1 MSGPSPRRLA
11 WVVAVIAAVW
21 LMTSASLIDT
31 GGGLAGLYSFVGAD
45 GREVEVLRR
54 SDAAID
60 FPTPQRL
67 DAAYIFNW
75 DYSRFGFPGEKP
87 PCVIRWRGLLA
98 VPEAGAYRFGLD
110 AAGEATVV
118 IDGEALAIPKDAAAA
133 RPLNAGLHDIALEY
147 RLAAAVDARLVL
159 SWQPPGRRLAPIP
172 SIYLAADRSEY
183 AAAGARRTRGWVMA
197 AAGLLAAAI
206 IVVLGRRAP
215 AGPAGRIL
223 EAVAVE
229 RPRLALAGIVLLAA
243 ILRFHDY
250 ALVPFHHETADE
262 YQHAWEGWHLLHE
275 GTPAAWSTFP
285 DAYPADQT
293 RDFRWFGD
301 RYILVRP
308 YFDHPPLFSIPVGLI
323 CSLAGARTFLDC
335 SLPVMRLV
343 PILLSLFGVVLLH
356 RLARAYGAGER
367 GALLACLVYATVPV
381 IVLAQRLVKAES
393 LLAILFMAAMIAVR
407 ERTGEAQEP
416 GAAPGTGAA
425 PESGAPAAAGGGGS
439 RRAALWAGILGVLAI
454 WTKAT
459 GIVVPVAV
467 AIVLAGRRRWRD
479 AGLVV
484 ALACAGVALYA
495 AYGAAYDAGILMK
508 ILHAQS
514 TSKSVS
520 MEAFSDLLSGK
531 VVVKW
536 FGRGTY
542 LWLLL
547 AAAVAARGRARALL
561 LPLVLYGT
569 ILALTADHRVIY
581 GWYRLPLYPFLC
593 VAAGLYLDRMLDEA
607 DLASTFAFA
616 VTAVVSALL
625 YALPEPIGQAK
636 EVAWLFAAMALA
648 PFLPRL
654 VSDRPWTA
662 RLARAGAMV
671 LFIVFLLAN
680 LATVRNLLPIYAASR
695 GVQ

>member
-1 MSGPSPRRLA
+1 MSGRSQRRLA
-11 WVVAVIAAVW
+11 WVVASVAAAW
-21 LMTSASLIDT
+21 LLASMSFVDT
-31 GGGLAGLYSFVGAD
+31 RGGLRGTYSFVGAD

-54 SDAAID
+54 VDAAID

-75 DYSRFGFPGEKP
+75 DYGRFGFPGEKP
-87 PCVIRWRGLLA
+87 PYVIRWRGVLA
-98 VPEAGAYRFGLD
+98 VPEAGDYRFALD
-110 AAGEATVV
+110 AAGEAALAV
-118 IDGEALAIPKDAAAA
+118 DGEPLAIPKDAAAPRA
-133 RPLNAGLHDIALEY
+133 LGAGLHDIVLEY

-159 SWQPPGRRLAPIP
+159 SWQPPGRRLESIP
-172 SIYLAADRSEY
+172 SVHLAADRSEY
-183 AAAGARRTRGWVMA
+183 VAAAARRTRGWVMA
-197 AAGLLAAAI
+197 MAGLLAAAI
-206 IVVLGRRAP
+206 VVTLGRRVP
-215 AGPAGRIL
+215 AGTAGRIV
-223 EAVAVE
+223 EAIAAE

-285 DAYPADQT
+285 DAYPPAQI

-308 YFDHPPLFSIPVGLI
+308 YFDHPPLFSIPVGLF

-335 SLPVMRLV
+335 TLPVMRLV
-343 PILLSLFGVVLLH
+343 PILLSLLGVVLLH

-367 GALLACLVYATVPV
+367 AALLACLVYATVPV
-381 IVLAQRLVKAES
+381 IILAQRLVKAES
-393 LLAILFMAAMIAVR
+393 LLAILFMGAMIAVR
-407 ERTGEAQEP
+407 EKID
-416 GAAPGTGAA
+416 AAPGPG
-425 PESGAPAAAGGGGS
+425 SAAGTGEGGS
-439 RRAALWAGILGVLAI
+439 RRGVLWAGVLGFLAI

-459 GIVVPVAV
+459 GVVVPLVV
-467 AIVLAGRRRWRD
+467 AIVLAGRRRWRA
-479 AGLVV
+479 AGLVMAF
-484 ALACAGVALYA
+484 ALAAVALYA
-495 AYGAAYDAGILMK
+495 AYGAAYDAGIMLK

-514 TSKSVS
+514 TSKAVS

-547 AAAVAARGRARALL
+547 AAALAARGRARALL
-561 LPLVLYGT
+561 LPVVLYAT

-593 VAAGLYLDRMLDEA
+593 VAAGLYLDRMLDDA

-636 EVAWLFAAMALA
+636 QVAWLFAALALA

-662 RLARAGAMV
+662 RLARAGAMA

-680 LATVRNLLPIYAASR
+680 LATVRDLLPIYAATR

>member
-1 MSGPSPRRLA
+1 MSGLSPRRLA
-11 WVVAVIAAVW
+11 WMAAAIAAAW
-21 LMTSASLIDT
+21 LMVSGSLVDT
-31 GGGLAGLYSFVGAD
+31 RGGLAGTYSFVGAD

-54 SDAAID
+54 VDAAID

-75 DYSRFGFPGEKP
+75 DYGRFGFPGEKP
-87 PCVIRWRGLLA
+87 AYVIRWRGLLA
-98 VPEAGAYRFGLD
+98 VPEAGSYRFAID
-110 AAGEATVV
+110 ASGEAAVA
-118 IDGEALAIPKDAAAA
+118 IDGESLAIPKDAAAA
-133 RPLNAGLHDIALEY
+133 RPLNAGLHDLALEY
-147 RLAAAVDARLVL
+147 RLASGEARLVL
-159 SWQPPGRRLAPIP
+159 SWQPPGRRLEPIP
-172 SIYLAADRSEY
+172 SVYLAVDSLEY
-183 AAAGARRTRGWVMA
+183 VATGSRRTRGWLLA
-197 AAGLLAAAI
+197 AAGLLAAAS
-206 IVVLGRRAP
+206 VTALGRRAP
-215 AGPAGRIL
+215 AGPAGRLL
-223 EAVAVE
+223 EAVAAE

-285 DAYPADQT
+285 DAYPPAQT

-301 RYILVRP
+301 RYVLVRP
-308 YFDHPPLFSIPVGLI
+308 YFDHPPLFSIPVGLV

-335 SLPVMRLV
+335 TLPVMRLV
-343 PILLSLFGVVLLH
+343 PILLGLVGVVLLR
-356 RLARAYGAGER
+356 RLAWAYGAGER
-367 GALLACLVYATVPV
+367 GALLACLVYATLPV

-393 LLAILFMAAMIAVR
+393 LLAVLFMGAMIAVR
-407 ERTGEAQEP
+407 EEP
-416 GAAPGTGAA
+416 GAAPGTGD
-425 PESGAPAAAGGGGS
+425 PQESGATTP
-439 RRAALWAGILGVLAI
+439 RRGALWAGILGLLAI

-459 GIVVPVAV
+459 GIVVPVTV

-479 AGLVV
+479 AALVA
-484 ALACAGVALYA
+484 ALACAAVALYA
-495 AYGAAYDAGILMK
+495 VYGAAYDAGIMLK
-508 ILHAQS
+508 ILHGQS
-514 TSKSVS
+514 TSKWVS
-520 MEAFSDLLSGK
+520 MEAFNDLLSGK

-547 AAAVAARGRARALL
+547 AAMVAARGRARALL

-569 ILALTADHRVIY
+569 ILALTGDHRVIY

-616 VTAVVSALL
+616 VTAVLSALL
-625 YALPEPIGQAK
+625 YALPEPMGQARP
-636 EVAWLFAAMALA
+636 VAWLFAAMALV
-648 PFLPRL
+648 PFLPRF

-671 LFIVFLLAN
+671 LLAVFLLAN
-680 LATVRNLLPIYAASR
+680 VATVRDLLPIYAASR